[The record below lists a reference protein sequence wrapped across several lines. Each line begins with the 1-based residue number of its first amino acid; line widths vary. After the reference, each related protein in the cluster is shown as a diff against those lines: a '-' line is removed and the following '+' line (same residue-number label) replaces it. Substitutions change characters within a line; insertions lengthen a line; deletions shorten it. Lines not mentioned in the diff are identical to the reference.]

1 MKSILI
7 IISIIAASL
16 STVFAQTSDSI
27 NSALINVTVTNFENI
42 PQKGEQIFFENLR
55 TKKIFI
61 GITNAKGEFDILL
74 KGGEKYQI
82 KIKSIG
88 EADDYNTF
96 EIPALEEDELY
107 APSTLTIQFELPRTF
122 TLDNV
127 EFESGKST
135 LTKDSYKELKELLD
149 YLKLKDDINIEIA
162 GHTDDVGDDESNMKL
177 SKARAE
183 TVRNYLIS
191 KGITTNRVIAKGYGE
206 TQPIASNTTVE
217 GRQKNR
223 RTEVRI
229 NKK

>member
-7 IISIIAASL
+7 IISIITASL
-16 STVFAQTSDSI
+16 STVFGQTSDSI
-27 NSALINVTVTNFENI
+27 NSAVINVTVTNFENI

-55 TKKIFI
+55 TKKIYK
-61 GITNAKGEFDILL
+61 GVTNSKGKFDILL

-135 LTKDSYKELKELLD
+135 LTKDSYIELKELLD

-206 TQPIASNTTVE
+206 TQPIASNTTVD

>member
-162 GHTDDVGDDESNMKL
+162 GHTDDVGDDESNLKL

-191 KGITTNRVIAKGYGE
+191 KGIAPKRVIAKGYGE
-206 TQPIASNTTVE
+206 TQPIASNATVE

-229 NKK
+229 IK

>member
-16 STVFAQTSDSI
+16 STVFGQTSDSI
-27 NSALINVTVTNFENI
+27 NSAVINVTVTNFENI

-55 TKKIFI
+55 TKKIFK
-61 GITNAKGEFDILL
+61 GITNSKGKFDILL

-149 YLKLKDDINIEIA
+149 YLKLKDDISIEIA
-162 GHTDDVGDDESNMKL
+162 GHTDDVGDDESNLKL

-183 TVRNYLIS
+183 AVRNYLIS
-191 KGITTNRVIAKGYGE
+191 KGIAPKRVIAKGYGE
-206 TQPIASNTTVE
+206 TQPIASNATVE

-229 NKK
+229 IK